1 MQVHIIGHNRAEI
14 CKIKNKD
21 VEKHFFTSRRML
33 FKVYADGLTR
43 CRRTRYGRPDTDEEI
58 IIYKENAIVP
68 YHPRQVSYLD
78 WKICAEIDEHK
89 KMLTVRQSPLTLL
102 SKGYRGV
109 SKALSGGTL
118 TAVIMAGVLIYAFIL

>member
-14 CKIKNKD
+14 CKIKNRD

-43 CRRTRYGRPDTDEEI
+43 CLITKHGHNAGDEEI
-58 IIYKENAIVP
+58 IIYKENAIIP
-68 YHPRQVSYLD
+68 YHTRQVAYED

-89 KMLTVRQSPLTLL
+89 KMLKVRQSPLVLI
-102 SKGYRGV
+102 SKGYKSIKGAVGGSLVGV
-109 SKALSGGTL
+109 
-118 TAVIMAGVLIYAFIL
+118 VMVGVLIYAFIF

>member
-1 MQVHIIGHNRAEI
+1 MQVHVIGHNRAEI

-43 CRRTRYGRPDTDEEI
+43 CRRTRYGYPDTDEEI

-68 YHPRQVSYLD
+68 YHTKQVSYED

-102 SKGYRGV
+102 SKGYRSIAKELGGATT
-109 SKALSGGTL
+109 ALI
-118 TAVIMAGVLIYAFIL
+118 IMGVLIYAFIL

>member
-1 MQVHIIGHNRAEI
+1 MQVHIVGHNRAEI
-14 CKIKNKD
+14 CKIKNRD

-43 CRRTRYGRPDTDEEI
+43 CKRTRYGRPDTDEEI
-58 IIYKENAIVP
+58 IIYKENAIIP

-89 KMLTVRQSPLTLL
+89 KMLTVRQSPLTLI
-102 SKGYRGV
+102 SKGYK
-109 SKALSGGTL
+109 SIAKELSGGL

>member
-1 MQVHIIGHNRAEI
+1 MQVHIIGHNRAEM
-14 CKIKNKD
+14 CKIKNRD

-43 CRRTRYGRPDTDEEI
+43 CRRTRYGHPDTDEEI

-68 YHPRQVSYLD
+68 YRPRQVSYLD

-89 KMLTVRQSPLTLL
+89 KMLKVRQSPLTLIA
-102 SKGYRGV
+102 KGYRSLSKEIGGSITAIVMLGV
-109 SKALSGGTL
+109 
-118 TAVIMAGVLIYAFIL
+118 IIYAFVF